1 MPEYLITVA
10 GELPLRS
17 KRTRP
22 KFYRRLIDNIR
33 DMAER
38 SNARVLNSRIIEAKI
53 WLTTDRDILTG
64 LSRVFGIHRAGVV
77 ITYNFRD
84 LDDLAEWVFKN
95 TKSSIEG
102 KKFAVRVKRSG
113 KHTFTSLD
121 VARRIGEL
129 LKPYSSGVD
138 LENPE
143 VLVELEVRGLTAY
156 LYTSTVNGP
165 GGLPIGVEGK
175 ALVLFSGGFD
185 SPVAAWFIAKR
196 GVEVDFLHYYL
207 GSTLSSY
214 YAFTVAKKLASEWL
228 YGYRPSFILVDF
240 TDVISEITRR
250 VEWSYRQV
258 VLRALMYIIA
268 DKIAEKLNY
277 NAIVT
282 GESLG
287 QASSQ
292 TLKNLSAIEKA
303 VKLKTSI
310 LRPLL
315 GLDKEEIID
324 ISRRI
329 GLYEYSSKVFEA
341 CAIAPTRVVTAANPE
356 EITRYINTVDLSLIE
371 KSINSLRTYDVL
383 STSPD
388 DIVSASG
395 IEIDFIPENAVLVD
409 VRSNRS
415 PPIPNSIALRDVDL
429 EKFKDKTLVLI
440 CETGNVSYIM
450 AKELREM
457 GYRAFSLKGGV
468 KTCLRNK

>member
-10 GELPLRS
+10 GEIPLRS

-38 SNARVLNSRIIEAKI
+38 SNVRVLNSRIIEAKI

-156 LYTSTVNGP
+156 LYTSTVSGP

-214 YAFTVAKKLASEWL
+214 YAFTVAKKLTSEWL

-258 VLRALMYIIA
+258 VLRALMYIVA

-371 KSINSLRTYDVL
+371 KSINSLRIYDVL

>member
-1 MPEYLITVA
+1 
-10 GELPLRS
+10 
-17 KRTRP
+17 
-22 KFYRRLIDNIR
+22 
-33 DMAER
+33 
-38 SNARVLNSRIIEAKI
+38 
-53 WLTTDRDILTG
+53 
-64 LSRVFGIHRAGVV
+64 
-77 ITYNFRD
+77 
-84 LDDLAEWVFKN
+84 
-95 TKSSIEG
+95 
-102 KKFAVRVKRSG
+102 
-113 KHTFTSLD
+113 
-121 VARRIGEL
+121 
-129 LKPYSSGVD
+129 
-138 LENPE
+138 
-143 VLVELEVRGLTAY
+143 
-156 LYTSTVNGP
+156 
-165 GGLPIGVEGK
+165 
-175 ALVLFSGGFD
+175 
-185 SPVAAWFIAKR
+185 
-196 GVEVDFLHYYL
+196 
-207 GSTLSSY
+207 
-214 YAFTVAKKLASEWL
+214 
-228 YGYRPSFILVDF
+228 
-240 TDVISEITRR
+240 VISEITRR

-258 VLRALMYIIA
+258 VLRALMYIVA

-341 CAIAPTRVVTAANPE
+341 CAIAPTRVATAANSE
-356 EITRYINTVDLSLIE
+356 EITRYINSVDLSLIE
-371 KSINSLRTYDVL
+371 KSINSLRIYDVL
-383 STSPD
+383 STRPD
-388 DIVSASG
+388 DIVFASG

-415 PPIPNSIALRDVDL
+415 PPIPNSIALRDIDL

-468 KTCLRNK
+468 KTCLRNR

>member
-1 MPEYLITVA
+1 MPEYLVTVS

-17 KRTRP
+17 KRTRS
-22 KFYRRLIDNIR
+22 KFYKRLIDNIK
-33 DMAER
+33 DMVER
-38 SNARVLNSRIIEAKI
+38 NNARVLGSRIVEAKI
-53 WLTTDRDILTG
+53 WLITDRDVLAG
-64 LSRVFGIHRAGVV
+64 LSRVFGVHRAGLV

-95 TKSSIEG
+95 TRNSVES

-113 KHTFTSLD
+113 RHSFTSLD

-143 VLVELEVRGLTAY
+143 VLVELEVRDSTAY
-156 LYTSTVNGP
+156 LYTSTMSGP
-165 GGLPIGVEGK
+165 GGLPVGVEGK

-185 SPVAAWFIAKR
+185 SPVAAWFTAKR

-214 YAFTVAKKLASEWL
+214 YAFIVAKKLASEWL

-240 TDVISEITRR
+240 TDVISEITRK

-258 VLRALMYIIA
+258 VLRALMYIVA
-268 DKIAEKLNY
+268 DKIAEKFNY
-277 NAIVT
+277 NALVT

-292 TLKNLSAIEKA
+292 TLKNLSAIERAIKPR
-303 VKLKTSI
+303 TPI

-315 GLDKEEIID
+315 GLDKEEIINF
-324 ISRRI
+324 SRRI
-329 GLYEYSSKVFEA
+329 GLYDYSSKVFEA
-341 CAIAPTRVVTAANPE
+341 CAIAPTRVVTAASPE
-356 EITRYINTVDLSLIE
+356 EITKYVNSLDLSLVE
-371 KSINSLRTYDVL
+371 KSISSLRIYDVL
-383 STSPD
+383 STSPE
-388 DIVSASG
+388 DIALASN
-395 IEIDFIPENAVLVD
+395 IELDFIPENAVIVD
-409 VRSNRS
+409 MRSNRS
-415 PPIPNSIALRDVDL
+415 PPIPNSITLSEVDL
-429 EKFKDKTLVLI
+429 EKFKDKTLVLV
-440 CETGNVSYIM
+440 CETGSVSYVM

-468 KTCLRNK
+468 KTCLQIR

>member
-53 WLTTDRDILTG
+53 WLTTDRDILAG

-156 LYTSTVNGP
+156 LYTSTVSGP

-240 TDVISEITRR
+240 TDVISEIARR

-341 CAIAPTRVVTAANPE
+341 CAIAPTRVVTAANSE

-371 KSINSLRTYDVL
+371 KSINSLRIYDVL

-415 PPIPNSIALRDVDL
+415 PPIPNSIALRDIDL

>member
-371 KSINSLRTYDVL
+371 KSINSLRIYDVL

-388 DIVSASG
+388 DIVFASG

-429 EKFKDKTLVLI
+429 EKFKDKTLVLV

>member
-156 LYTSTVNGP
+156 LYTSTVSGP

-214 YAFTVAKKLASEWL
+214 YAFTVAKKLTSEWL

-240 TDVISEITRR
+240 TDVISEIARR

-258 VLRALMYIIA
+258 VLRALMYIVA

-415 PPIPNSIALRDVDL
+415 PPIPNSIALRDIDL